1 MVIIYWLWKWNIYV
15 GLFNVMILDIMYVY
29 FVFFFYVEIVD
40 IGESLDV
47 LGNIRSKYGV
57 RYWII

>member
-1 MVIIYWLWKWNIYV
+1 MLDSNNLLIVKMKYLCM
-15 GLFNVMILDIMYVY
+15 FNVMILDIMYVY

-57 RYWII
+57 RY

>member
-1 MVIIYWLWKWNIYV
+1 MLDGNNLLIVKMKYLCM
-15 GLFNVMILDIMYVY
+15 FNVMILDIMYVY

-57 RYWII
+57 RY

>member
-1 MVIIYWLWKWNIYV
+1 MLDSNNLLIVKMKYLCM
-15 GLFNVMILDIMYVY
+15 FNVMILDIMYVC

-57 RYWII
+57 RY

>member
-1 MVIIYWLWKWNIYV
+1 
-15 GLFNVMILDIMYVY
+15 MILDIMYVY

-40 IGESLDV
+40 IVEGLDV

>member
-1 MVIIYWLWKWNIYV
+1 MLDSNNLLIVKMKYLCM
-15 GLFNVMILDIMYVY
+15 FNVMILDIMYVY

-47 LGNIRSKYGV
+47 LENIRSKYGV
-57 RYWII
+57 RY

>member
-1 MVIIYWLWKWNIYV
+1 MLDSNNLLIVKMKYLCM
-15 GLFNVMILDIMYVY
+15 FNVMILDIMYVY

-47 LGNIRSKYGV
+47 LWNIRSKYGV
-57 RYWII
+57 RY

>member
-1 MVIIYWLWKWNIYV
+1 MLDSNNLLIVKMKYLCM
-15 GLFNVMILDIMYVY
+15 FNVMILDIMYVY

-47 LGNIRSKYGV
+47 LRNIRSKYGV
-57 RYWII
+57 RY

>member
-1 MVIIYWLWKWNIYV
+1 MLDGNNLLIVKMKYLCM
-15 GLFNVMILDIMYVY
+15 FNVMILDIMYVY

-40 IGESLDV
+40 IVESLDV

-57 RYWII
+57 RY